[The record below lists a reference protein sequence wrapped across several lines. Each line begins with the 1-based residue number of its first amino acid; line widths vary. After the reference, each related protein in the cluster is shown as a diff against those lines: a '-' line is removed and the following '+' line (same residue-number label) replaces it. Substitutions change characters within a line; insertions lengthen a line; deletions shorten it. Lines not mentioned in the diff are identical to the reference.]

1 MTAERKRLPWL
12 IITTVLLLL
21 AVACRPSP
29 SPVPTGANEDISPG
43 VKHPETAGFRV
54 VEREEKDPPVPASNF
69 TLIDQTGQTVSLDDF
84 KGQVVMM
91 SFLYTNCPE
100 ACPLVAANFVNV
112 QRQLSEGPKAE
123 NLIQILISTD
133 PENDTP
139 ARLRAYTRGIGGK
152 WLFLNGDLEDV
163 AEVWEA
169 YNIYREVQ
177 ERNREIVV
185 YHSYRTFLIDQDGQ
199 IRFEHVGVWF
209 PDDILPDV
217 QLLLDET

>member
-1 MTAERKRLPWL
+1 MA
-12 IITTVLLLL
+12 ILLLL

-29 SPVPTGANEDISPG
+29 SPVPEVLEENISPG
-43 VKHPETAGFRV
+43 VEHPETAGFRV

-69 TLIDQTGQTVSLDDF
+69 TLIDQTGEPVSLDDF

-112 QRQLSEGPKAE
+112 QRQVSEGPKAE
-123 NLIQILISTD
+123 NLIQILVSTD

-139 ARLRAYTRGIGGK
+139 NRLRAYTRGIGGQ
-152 WLFLNGDLEDV
+152 WFFLNGDLEDV
-163 AEVWEA
+163 AKVWEA